1 MSQQSLFQSLEQE
14 LKAFPQKLLRV
25 QEILAAKPDCQVA
38 ATPADV
44 VYAEDKMRVLHYR
57 RLPGR
62 KKSTH
67 RTPVLI
73 VYALINRYIMLDL
86 EPGRSFVQN
95 LLKEGLE
102 VYLIDWGYPTGA
114 DRYLNLDDYI
124 NYYTDRAV
132 EWIRSET
139 KVKKINL
146 MGVCMGGT
154 FTVIYAALHPR
165 KVKNLIT
172 LATPTDF
179 DIDDAVLFLWAKQFD
194 VDKMTDG
201 FGNLPGDL
209 ANILYLLVTPVATMN
224 KYVQF
229 LESAENPKFVS
240 TFLRMEKWI
249 FDSPDMAGEVFK
261 EWIRDIL
268 QQNRLI
274 KNQLVVGGRKVD
286 LRKIKCPLL
295 NVFGKSDYLAPPSSA
310 KPLAKAVGSKD
321 VTTMGVDTGH
331 VGIFVGSTSY
341 KTIIPKIVKWIR
353 SH

>member
-1 MSQQSLFQSLEQE
+1 MKE
-14 LKAFPQKLLRV
+14 FPEKVMRA
-25 QEILAAKPDCQVA
+25 QEILTANPDCQVA

-44 VYAEDKMRVLHYR
+44 VYAEDKMRLLHYR
-57 RLPGR
+57 RLPG
-62 KKSTH
+62 KQTIH

-95 LLKEGLE
+95 LLKEGLD

-124 NYYTDRAV
+124 NFYTDRAV

-154 FTVIYAALHPR
+154 FAVIYAALNLR
-165 KVKNLIT
+165 KIKNLIT
-172 LATPTDF
+172 LATPTEF
-179 DIDDAVLFLWAKQFD
+179 DIDDAVLFSWAKLFD
-194 VDKMTDG
+194 VDKMMDS

-209 ANILYLLVTPVATMN
+209 ANVLYLLATPVATVD

-229 LESAENPKFVS
+229 LENVENPKFVS

-268 QQNRLI
+268 QQNLLI
-274 KNQLVVGGRKVD
+274 KNRLVVGGRQVD

-295 NVFGKSDYLAPPSSA
+295 NVFGKYDYLAPPSSA

-321 VTTMGVDTGH
+321 VTTLGVDTGH

-341 KTIIPKIVKWIR
+341 KTIIPNIVKWIKER
-353 SH
+353 